1 MLLYLNFIVS
11 TEIKDDLV
19 VMISKIYWLIR
30 CIIKLYMDEL

>member
-19 VMISKIYWLIR
+19 DKQYLLTDKVY
-30 CIIKLYMDEL
+30 Y